1 MSPLKTMNDIIKAR
15 GWDDAQKMLGQPIA
29 AIARHIQKRLTD
41 QMKRSQPADADSRD
55 FFRRADLHQAAGKGI
70 QPSVSLG
77 QLGGGGR
84 FPQPEPGHPGDDQR
98 RKNADF
104 RAADRGYV
112 GTWKNRAGAGS
123 TEIHGP

>member
-55 FFRRADLHQAAGKGI
+55 FSDELTFTRLQEKAFNHPSLWGSWAGADDFRSRNLVIQGTTSAGKT
-70 QPSVSLG
+70 
-77 QLGGGGR
+77 
-84 FPQPEPGHPGDDQR
+84 
-98 RKNADF
+98 DF